1 MTFWTSVFN
10 LFFAP
15 FRWAIDSLLSIELGG
30 VSLISILVAFTVVSV
45 VLVGLVYGVSRVGGN
60 IGNENYARQK
70 QAERDVELDARW
82 AARRHYYSSRRK

>member
-10 LFFAP
+10 LFFKP

-60 IGNENYARQK
+60 IGNENYTLQK
-70 QAERDVELDARW
+70 RAERDVERDARW
-82 AARRHYYSSRRK
+82 AARRHYYSARRK

>member
-1 MTFWTSVFN
+1 MMFWTSVFN
-10 LFFAP
+10 LFFTP

-60 IGNENYARQK
+60 IGNENYSLQK
-70 QAERDVELDARW
+70 RAERDVELDARW
-82 AARRHYYSSRRK
+82 ASRRHYYSARRK

>member
-10 LFFAP
+10 LFFTP

-60 IGNENYARQK
+60 IGNENYSLQK
-70 QAERDVELDARW
+70 RAERDAELDARW
-82 AARRHYYSSRRK
+82 AARRHYYSARRK

>member
-10 LFFAP
+10 LFFTP

-30 VSLISILVAFTVVSV
+30 ISLISILVAFTVVSV

-60 IGNENYARQK
+60 IGN
-70 QAERDVELDARW
+70 D
-82 AARRHYYSSRRK
+82 RHYYSARRE

>member
-10 LFFAP
+10 LFFTP

-60 IGNENYARQK
+60 IGNENYSQQK
-70 QAERDVELDARW
+70 RAERDVELDARW
-82 AARRHYYSSRRK
+82 AARRHYYSVRRK